1 MGSMESPVR
10 LPESVKNGIFRAL
23 DGVAST
29 AAGRRM
35 LTKFAAVA
43 QTSIG
48 AGNHDFAG
56 ARTGENRLLGA
67 ACEVLPKL
75 SALDIGANH
84 GSWGLEL
91 MARGPQSTVV
101 FVEPRDRAA
110 REIERRISGQPNAT
124 VVEVAVGAEDGEAEL
139 FGVDGLGDQASLRID
154 LIERTSALRENTTN
168 QSQLVQ
174 LRRVHSVALEAV
186 QRGVISAVSDVT
198 LAKVDIEGMEYEVIS
213 QCMKDF
219 ADHIAIVQFE
229 FHVYALAQ
237 GRTIEDF
244 AKLFG
249 PEFKLYRMAPR
260 LLIPLAELPSDTAN
274 YFGFSNWVAV
284 RKELASSIER
294 EYRKAKPHM
303 VRKQEWVY

>member
-23 DGVAST
+23 DGIAAT

-56 ARTGENRLLGA
+56 DRTGENRLLGA
-67 ACEVLPKL
+67 ACAVLPQPC
-75 SALDIGANH
+75 ALDIGANH

-91 MARGPQSTVV
+91 LARSPQSTVV

-110 REIERRISGQPNAT
+110 REIERRIAGHSNAT

-154 LIERTSALRENTTN
+154 LLERTSALRENTTN
-168 QSQLVQ
+168 KSQLVQ
-174 LRRVHSVALEAV
+174 LRRVQSVAQEAV
-186 QRGVISAVSDVT
+186 QRGVMSAVSDVT

-213 QCMKDF
+213 QIMTDL

-249 PEFKLYRMAPR
+249 PEFVLYRMAPR
-260 LLIPLAELPSDTAN
+260 LLIPLSELPTDAAN

-284 RKELASSIER
+284 RKAYASAIER
-294 EYRKAKPHM
+294 EYRNAKPHM
-303 VRKQEWVY
+303 VRKQEWIY